1 MVELQTSGR
10 AHSGSDKTSKRYKY
24 KLYVALQV
32 VLEVDNESNH
42 SDLSD

>member
-1 MVELQTSGR
+1 MAVIKLVSATNV
-10 AHSGSDKTSKRYKY
+10 

-32 VLEVDNESNH
+32 VLEVDNESNY